1 MHNRRGRNVTRES
14 IKIGLLGLGVV
25 GSGVAR
31 ALIEKADVYA
41 QLVGCPLELVRVLE
55 RDPRPERMGRLDPAR
70 ITSDPDVV
78 LEDRDIDIV
87 IELLGGE
94 RPASEFIERALRA
107 GKFVVTANK
116 EVMAKHGPEIISIA
130 RERGVDILYEAS
142 VGGGIPIIAPLKRD
156 LLGNEIRS
164 ISAIINGTTNYIL
177 TSMAKDGRDFDEA
190 LRQAQ
195 AMGYAEANPDSD
207 ILGHDAAYK
216 LAILASLAFHTEVRA
231 ADVHREGITNL
242 TARDFRYAAELGY
255 AIKLLAFARREG
267 NTVEVRVHPA
277 LISRDE
283 QLAKVDGVLN
293 AIQVEGDL
301 VGRVWFEGP
310 GAGSLAA
317 SSAVVGD
324 VIDAAR
330 SVAWGFREPGHARR
344 DACRILPM
352 AEVRTR
358 YYLRLTVADRPGVLA
373 HVARVVGDLGIS
385 IASVIQKEADA
396 DAQTAE
402 IVIMT
407 HPAPE
412 AATQAALRQL
422 AELEVVRETG
432 NFIRVEG

>member
-1 MHNRRGRNVTRES
+1 MTRES

-31 ALIEKADVYA
+31 ALLEKAEVYA
-41 QLVGCPLELVRVLE
+41 QLVGRPLELVRVLE
-55 RDPRPERMGRLDPAR
+55 RDPRPERMGRLSAAS
-70 ITSDPDVV
+70 ITSNPDAI
-78 LEDRDIDIV
+78 LADRDIDIV

-94 RPASEFIERALRA
+94 QPAAEFIERALRA

-116 EVMAKHGPEIISIA
+116 EVMAKHGPEITSIA
-130 RERGVDILYEAS
+130 RERGVDVLYEAS

-156 LLGNEIRS
+156 LLGNEIRAV
-164 ISAIINGTTNYIL
+164 SAIINGTTNYIL

-195 AMGYAEANPDSD
+195 ALGYAEANPDSD

-242 TARDFRYAAELGY
+242 AARDFRYAAELGY
-255 AIKLLAFARREG
+255 AIKLLAIARRDG

-330 SVAWGFREPGHARR
+330 SVAWGFREPGYARR
-344 DACRILPM
+344 DSCRILPM
-352 AEVRTR
+352 DEVRTR

-385 IASVIQKEADA
+385 IASVIQKEADPA
-396 DAQTAE
+396 AQSAE

-407 HPAPE
+407 HPAQE
-412 AATQAALRQL
+412 AAIQAALRQL